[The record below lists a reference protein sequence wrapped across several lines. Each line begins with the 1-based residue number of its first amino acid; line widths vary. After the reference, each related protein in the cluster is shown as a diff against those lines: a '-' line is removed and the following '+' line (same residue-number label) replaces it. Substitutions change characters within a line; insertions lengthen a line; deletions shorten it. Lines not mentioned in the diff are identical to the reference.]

1 MTNALVPRIQDKQQ
15 LLQQFVQ
22 HGENMKAI
30 EMELKVTKEQEG
42 ETCLKREL
50 LTIKEMKAK
59 GFSQN
64 LEIL

>member
-1 MTNALVPRIQDKQQ
+1 MTNALVPSIQDKQQ

-42 ETCLKREL
+42 ETCIKREL

>member
-1 MTNALVPRIQDKQQ
+1 MPSIQDKQQ

-22 HGENMKAI
+22 NGENMKAV

-50 LTIKEMKAK
+50 LTIKDMKAK

-64 LEIL
+64 LAFFTVHIC

>member
-1 MTNALVPRIQDKQQ
+1 MPTIQEK
-15 LLQQFVQ
+15 QQFVQ

-30 EMELKVTKEQEG
+30 EMDLKVTKEQEG

-50 LTIKEMKAK
+50 LTIREMKAK

>member
-1 MTNALVPRIQDKQQ
+1 MPSIQDKQQ

-22 HGENMKAI
+22 NGENMKAV
-30 EMELKVTKEQEG
+30 EMELKVTKEQAG

-64 LEIL
+64 LAFFTVHIC